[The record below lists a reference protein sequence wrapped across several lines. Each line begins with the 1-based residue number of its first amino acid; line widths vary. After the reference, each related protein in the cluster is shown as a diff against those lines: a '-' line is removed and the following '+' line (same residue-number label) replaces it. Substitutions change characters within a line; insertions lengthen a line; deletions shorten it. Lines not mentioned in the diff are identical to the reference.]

1 MAAAFSVSQT
11 KQTTTKHMKRNSYYP
26 TNIAGQILWLTN
38 FANKAPG
45 LATTLGLTPAV
56 VTALVADCLWLIYL
70 LQEWLPAARRF
81 SGTGTT
87 AINEAEFG
95 DGTALMVLPVF
106 TAPALPTGAAAVNT
120 GALNRIFAL
129 VQSLKDSGKCSD
141 TNASILGIT
150 GTAQSGPD
158 YTTLQPVLTLVIS
171 GNQVFVKWNW
181 GGYSGF
187 LGSCEIWVDRG
198 DGKGFVFLTIDT
210 TPGYNDT
217 QAFPTARTVWTYR
230 AIYRVGEQQVG
241 LWSQSVSTA
250 VPA

>member
-1 MAAAFSVSQT
+1 
-11 KQTTTKHMKRNSYYP
+11 
-26 TNIAGQILWLTN
+26 
-38 FANKAPG
+38 
-45 LATTLGLTPAV
+45 
-56 VTALVADCLWLIYL
+56 
-70 LQEWLPAARRF
+70 
-81 SGTGTT
+81 
-87 AINEAEFG
+87 
-95 DGTALMVLPVF
+95 MVLPVF